1 MLVNVGFEYRVKMLE
16 LDVSYQGNDEDLP
29 KRGGGGRAALAAVMN
44 SPPMFLYL

>member
-29 KRGGGGRAALAAVMN
+29 KRGAVGGQH
-44 SPPMFLYL
+44 